1 METRTKIIFKIEN
14 GSRPSLSGIMK
25 AYQSAK
31 KAIKSGALK
40 SDLGRLNRALGLAM
54 RKTYDRPYCTG
65 ESECSCPDCTYRGRQ
80 FVCKHQLRR
89 MLMIRAFEMQDGAK

>member
-1 METRTKIIFKIEN
+1 
-14 GSRPSLSGIMK
+14 
-25 AYQSAK
+25 
-31 KAIKSGALK
+31 
-40 SDLGRLNRALGLAM
+40 M
-54 RKTYDRPYCTG
+54 RKTYDRPYYTG